1 MRFTKTC
8 AVSVMLLVSVVLLGS
23 VVGFAGTV
31 SAQDNSGNPT
41 ILKVLADLQA
51 QITTLQN
58 GGNSLQNSVNLLQ
71 NSVNSLQN
79 GVNSLQ
85 AGEQVNYRVTPPV
98 FFGAASLF
106 CNAANVSAAP
116 RTVRLEII
124 TRQGTTLEGLQ
135 TQTLQPGTSSI
146 FTGIGLGVYQGYVSC
161 RFTVTNGTKADI
173 RGALTML
180 DAADNTLVTEHAE

>member
-8 AVSVMLLVSVVLLGS
+8 AVSVMLLVGVVLLVS

-58 GGNSLQNSVNLLQ
+58 GGNSLQ

-116 RTVRLEII
+116 RTVRLAII
-124 TRQGTTLEGLQ
+124 TRQGTTLEGVQ

-173 RGALTML
+173 RGALTLL
-180 DAADNTLVTEHAE
+180 DAADKTLVTEHAE